1 MKEIQVYTA
10 TVDNAGVRRES
21 GVLLKVG
28 SDKDAISATRAK
40 AMVDAGTAV
49 EVNAVKA
56 SAKKSDD

>member
-1 MKEIQVYTA
+1 MKEIQIYTA
-10 TVDNAGVRRES
+10 AVDNAGVRRES

>member
-56 SAKKSDD
+56 TAKKSDD